1 MRLSKSL
8 RHLTLLACGAT
19 GLGLAYSSAVPAA
32 DTPPEV
38 TQDGLHL
45 RKSTKSTLVYVKPGA
60 TLSQYSKVAILEC
73 PVEFDKNWQREYN
86 SSASTR
92 VSDSDMDR
100 IKKGLSD
107 EFKKVFSKELT
118 KGGYEVVDS
127 AAPDV
132 LVLRPAI
139 VNLRVTA
146 PDLMTPGISRT
157 VVRSAGS
164 MTLYLELWDSVSNT
178 ILARAMDA
186 QGDQGMGGQMSSSVS
201 NTAAADTIL
210 RRWAD
215 ILRDRL
221 DAARAAPPG

>member
-1 MRLSKSL
+1 VNRNKSV
-8 RHLTLLACGAT
+8 RYAVVAACMAA
-19 GLGLAYSSAVPAA
+19 GLGMSFSSVIMAA
-32 DTPPEV
+32 DPPPEV

-60 TLSQYSKVAILEC
+60 TLGQYAKVAILEC
-73 PVEFDKNWQREYN
+73 PVEFDKNWQRDYN
-86 SSASTR
+86 SSATTR
-92 VSDSDMDR
+92 VTDADMDR
-100 IKKGLSD
+100 IKKALSD
-107 EFKKVFSKELT
+107 EFKKVFTKELS
-118 KGGYEVVDS
+118 KGGYQVVDS

-186 QGDQGMGGQMSSSVS
+186 QGDQGMGGQISSSVS
-201 NTAAADTIL
+201 NGAAADMIL

>member
-1 MRLSKSL
+1 VNLNKSMRHVAVIACVASGFGLACSSA
-8 RHLTLLACGAT
+8 LLA
-19 GLGLAYSSAVPAA
+19 A
-32 DTPPEV
+32 DAPPEV

-60 TLSQYSKVAILEC
+60 TLGQYGKVAILDC
-73 PVEFDKNWQREYN
+73 LVEFDKSWQRDYN
-86 SSASTR
+86 SSATTR
-92 VSDSDMDR
+92 VTDSDMDR
-100 IKKGLSD
+100 IKKGLAD
-107 EFKKVFSKELT
+107 QFKKVFTKELT
-118 KGGYEVVDS
+118 KGGYQVVDS

-146 PDLMTPGISRT
+146 PDLMTAGISRT

-186 QGDQGMGGQMSSSVS
+186 QSDDGMNGQVSSRVT
-201 NTAAADTIL
+201 NTSAADSIL